1 MNELIQIWTDVA
13 IDLYGRHRSMQ
24 GDKFA
29 QHEVMSS
36 IYDLVLKLHT
46 QLQLQVTGE
55 NGVSARV
62 VQMQNEL
69 GAWSMRIEKAA
80 PEDIDESDW
89 QKCLDKFVDWADC
102 CDFISEYLGSIT
114 GLGGEEKD
122 IKVDATVK
130 EVIRSERNYAFTLM
144 LNSGGRVAPQYDDGY

>member
-69 GAWSMRIEKAA
+69 GLGRSRCKVHLAWAVPNAR
-80 PEDIDESDW
+80 
-89 QKCLDKFVDWADC
+89 
-102 CDFISEYLGSIT
+102 
-114 GLGGEEKD
+114 
-122 IKVDATVK
+122 
-130 EVIRSERNYAFTLM
+130 
-144 LNSGGRVAPQYDDGY
+144 